1 MLRTMRDN
9 LKSLSITLWLVIAAF
24 IVSIFV
30 VYGMQSAGPGAGSKT
45 GAAATVNGERISWQ
59 EFQQAYRQQVTTL
72 RRIYGDQWNEELIRD
87 LGIRRQVLD
96 GLITSRLL
104 LQDAERYGLTVSRE
118 ELAAAVMNNPLFA
131 EEGKFSRDRYRGL
144 LEANRLTPERYE
156 ESVRQSVLREKLAT
170 LIQASAKVSEAEAWE
185 SFRAAKEK
193 VRVAYVSLP
202 RSEENRARLE
212 KLQTRASQKGA
223 SVEKLLQN
231 SGLKP
236 KKPKS
241 FALGEAVEEVDPS
254 DSRAFHLAILRLK
267 EGDISPVIEG
277 QKSLFL
283 IHLLDREVATREAFE
298 NEKATWM
305 QQLLAEKRRWIWAS
319 WIENLKGQARID
331 ISSEVT

>member
-30 VYGMQSAGPGAGSKT
+30 VYGMQSAGPGAISAT
-45 GAAATVNGERISWQ
+45 GAAATVNGERISCQ
-59 EFQQAYRQQVTTL
+59 EFQRAYRQQVATL
-72 RRIYGDQWNEELIRD
+72 QRIYGDQWKEELIRD

-104 LQDAERYGLTVSRE
+104 LQEAERYGLTVSRE
-118 ELAAAVMNNPLFA
+118 ELADAVMHNPLFA
-131 EEGKFSRDRYRGL
+131 EEGTFSRERYRGL

-156 ESVRQSVLREKLAT
+156 ESVRETLLHQKLAT
-170 LIQASAKVSEAEAWE
+170 LIQASAKVSETEAWE
-185 SFRAAKEK
+185 AFRAAREK
-193 VRVAYVSLP
+193 VRVAYISLP

-212 KLQTRASQKGA
+212 KLHARASQKGT

-236 KKPKS
+236 KRPKP
-241 FALGEAVEEVDPS
+241 FAFGEAVVDLDPS

-267 EGDISPVIEG
+267 EEDISPVIEG
-277 QKSLFL
+277 RKSLFL
-283 IHLLDREVATREAFE
+283 IHLLDREAATREAFE

-305 QQLLAEKRRWIWAS
+305 QQLLAKKRRWIWAS
-319 WIENLKGQARID
+319 WIQDLKGRAQIEIA
-331 ISSEVT
+331 SEVT